1 MPGARRRSTA
11 SSPNRACRC
20 CAGLGSTS
28 SGSGHLSRARTGL
41 WTTCSFA
48 RSNRTRPARRRKRG
62 FTGRANGGAV
72 RARRSSAGSRAITPW
87 CSAWRRMRSTLCAL
101 PPCDAAEFLSR
112 PGQEAVAY
120 RPDSTIW
127 RGRPGRRTGVRQLS
141 WTRNPQES
149 QSGNRLMARVAGDST
164 TRTPRRASW
173 FFSWP
178 VAVEDGDASRGADLS
193 AHASCR
199 AYADRA
205 MRVVERLLRL
215 WTEPLPPPAE
225 AVAAFREAYTDPVS
239 VNGVDMSV
247 AALVERAR
255 AAQRAFADLRMELI
269 EEIEAPG
276 RVVIVFWQRGR
287 HVGPLEM
294 PLGEISPTGR

>member
-1 MPGARRRSTA
+1 
-11 SSPNRACRC
+11 
-20 CAGLGSTS
+20 
-28 SGSGHLSRARTGL
+28 
-41 WTTCSFA
+41 
-48 RSNRTRPARRRKRG
+48 
-62 FTGRANGGAV
+62 
-72 RARRSSAGSRAITPW
+72 
-87 CSAWRRMRSTLCAL
+87 
-101 PPCDAAEFLSR
+101 
-112 PGQEAVAY
+112 
-120 RPDSTIW
+120 
-127 RGRPGRRTGVRQLS
+127 
-141 WTRNPQES
+141 
-149 QSGNRLMARVAGDST
+149 
-164 TRTPRRASW
+164 
-173 FFSWP
+173 
-178 VAVEDGDASRGADLS
+178 
-193 AHASCR
+193 
-199 AYADRA
+199 

-294 PLGEISPTGR
+294 PLGEISPTGRRSRCE